1 MYVARCENIG
11 GVKTL
16 TVTTGTQSTDTGVM
30 QYHTYSPPLYCKS
43 YFWFSFPLHH
53 NYFSNMVDE
62 SYEVLCDIKSKNKV
76 FRKACSQIILL
87 NHQIESSKK
96 RYDRAKQVRRLSFR
110 YTNRLKLTALEG
122 VRNLTYEFACSK
134 CEEIE
139 ILQARL
145 LKLTGDVFDFAESDT
160 ENWVISPKFT
170 LGSFQSHWFFWEPHI
185 FSHEKSPKAFYKNT
199 FYIMKYSC
207 FFLPG
212 ALCIFRS
219 WVYSVTFFHQVSLI
233 ILSPIVRGINDLSQ
247 SSKM

>member
-1 MYVARCENIG
+1 MHTSNVFTPVMFFHTSRGNMYVAMCENIG

-16 TVTTGTQSTDTGVM
+16 TVTTGTQSTDTDVM

-62 SYEVLCDIKSKNKV
+62 SYEVICEIKSKNKV

-87 NHQIESSKK
+87 NHQIESSKT

-122 VRNLTYEFACSK
+122 VRNLTYEFACTK

-160 ENWVISPKFT
+160 ENWVISTKFT
-170 LGSFQSHWFFWEPHI
+170 LGSFESHWFLWEPHI
-185 FSHEKSPKAFYKNT
+185 FSQEKSLKAFYKKY
-199 FYIMKYSC
+199 FIYHEIFIFLPPWALCFLEAWYIM
-207 FFLPG
+207 
-212 ALCIFRS
+212 
-219 WVYSVTFFHQVSLI
+219 
-233 ILSPIVRGINDLSQ
+233 
-247 SSKM
+247 